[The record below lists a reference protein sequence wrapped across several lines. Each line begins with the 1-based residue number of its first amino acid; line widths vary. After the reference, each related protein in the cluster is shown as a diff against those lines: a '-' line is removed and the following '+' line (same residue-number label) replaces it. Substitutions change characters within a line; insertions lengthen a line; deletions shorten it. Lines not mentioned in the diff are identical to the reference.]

1 MLLFALGRPSVGRF
15 LAAGM
20 LIGAAAVVR
29 YNSLRRDDPGRY
41 GRAAQIR
48 SLVWSVVIVV
58 VFVGASRLPVAAA
71 RQRLNGHPDPVVSL
85 VAWRNS
91 RTAATASRSAT
102 SAPASPLRA
111 QRMQRK
117 NEWVDHQLRLAMG
130 TGEFDNLPGAG
141 KPIKDL
147 GAQHDPDWWI
157 KRLVER
163 EKITASCR
171 PRCSCARTT
180 PLHAGLDRHTAESE
194 VRRVLEDFN
203 ARVMKARYTPVD
215 GPPLIT
221 MPRDVEAEVEQ
232 WRARMQE
239 RREAARRQPA
249 VQRAET
255 PGPKPARKRWWRKG
269 S

>member
-1 MLLFALGRPSVGRF
+1 MAEQPDRSHREPERDERTGKS
-15 LAAGM
+15 AA
-20 LIGAAAVVR
+20 
-29 YNSLRRDDPGRY
+29 
-41 GRAAQIR
+41 
-48 SLVWSVVIVV
+48 
-58 VFVGASRLPVAAA
+58 
-71 RQRLNGHPDPVVSL
+71 
-85 VAWRNS
+85 
-91 RTAATASRSAT
+91 
-102 SAPASPLRA
+102 A

-117 NEWVDHQLRLAMG
+117 NEWVDHQLRLAMER
-130 TGEFDNLPGAG
+130 GEFDNLPGAG

-163 EKITASCR
+163 EKITGVLPPALQLR
-171 PRCSCARTT
+171 KDDAELDAR
-180 PLHAGLDRHTAESE
+180 LDRHTAESE
-194 VRRVLEDFN
+194 VRRVLEEFN

-221 MPRDVEAEVEQ
+221 MPRDVDAEVGQ

-249 VQRAET
+249 VRRAEA
-255 PGPKPARKRWWRKG
+255 PAPKPARKRGWWRKG